1 MDMKQTRRGNT
12 MQGLAMKSMTM
23 FLLALCLT
31 LCVVAGLS
39 VYTAAASEEK
49 SPAYEGSIKLSSDEQ
64 SLASLAKIS
73 LVDAVQ
79 AALAA
84 SPGQALKAELEAEL
98 ETDEDYLVYSVE
110 ILGADG
116 KTTDVTIDAGNG
128 KILASE
134 VDAEND
140 AHHKDGDHKDKHDH
154 ENDDHKDKHDKG
166 DDDHEDNHDNGD
178 NHHEGDEQ
186 E

>member
-1 MDMKQTRRGNT
+1 MNSSAMKQI
-12 MQGLAMKSMTM
+12 SM
-23 FLLALCLT
+23 FLFVLGLT
-31 LCVVAGLS
+31 LCVVAGLI

-49 SPAYEGSIKLSSDEQ
+49 APAYEGSIKLSSDEQ

-84 SPGQALKAELEAEL
+84 SPGQALKAEL

-154 ENDDHKDKHDKG
+154 ENNDYKDKHDKG
-166 DDDHEDNHDNGD
+166 DDDHEDNHDNRD
-178 NHHEGDEQ
+178 NHQEGDKQ